1 VLAGWV
7 DVGGAG
13 VPDEWL
19 EVEEDV
25 IEDEVEAEFVV
36 ERDVGRRP
44 PTMLPNRPPPV
55 DEGLYK
61 IITSVR
67 EPDDVENASSPQT
80 GRQKQHWG

>member
-1 VLAGWV
+1 MLAGWV

-55 DEGLYK
+55 DEGLADGEAEAALG
-61 IITSVR
+61 IELAGVVCTAVG
-67 EPDDVENASSPQT
+67 VV
-80 GRQKQHWG
+80 